1 MDKYLKVILLVNKMA
16 TVSELLKI
24 DDIIKYYFLK
34 LMFCSYKN
42 KYIFQLRHTF
52 VKRCNLKNSFSVLL

>member
-1 MDKYLKVILLVNKMA
+1 MA

-34 LMFCSYKN
+34 LMFCSHKN
-42 KYIFQLRHTF
+42 KYIFQLPIGKNF
-52 VKRCNLKNSFSVLL
+52 VL